1 MPAPSHRSQFS
12 PALRRSSSL
21 RATGFSL
28 VECVLAIGVVSFAFV
43 SILAMI
49 PMGMTAFRQAVD
61 TTVGSQIVHRLINE
75 AQQTDY
81 STLVANPTSEHYF
94 DDQGNEV
101 ATMADSIYTVDVTV
115 TAPTSLPNTA
125 TPDSTNLATVVVK
138 LANNPGHRA
147 TPFDGTSP
155 LSYATYTALI
165 ARNQ

>member
-1 MPAPSHRSQFS
+1 MPATSHRSPF
-12 PALRRSSSL
+12 PAALRRPSSL
-21 RATGFSL
+21 RIAGFSL
-28 VECVLAIGVVSFAFV
+28 VELVLAIGIVSFAFV
-43 SILAMI
+43 SILSLI
-49 PMGMTAFRQAVD
+49 PMGMTAFQQAID
-61 TTVGSQIVHRLINE
+61 TTVGSQIVRRLINE

-81 STLVANPTSEHYF
+81 ATLVATPTSEHYF

-101 ATMADSIYTVDVTV
+101 PNMAASIYTADVTV

-147 TPFDGTSP
+147 TPFDGTNP
-155 LSYATYTALI
+155 ISYATYTALI

>member
-1 MPAPSHRSQFS
+1 MLAPNHSSPSPA
-12 PALRRSSSL
+12 ALRRSPLL
-21 RATGFSL
+21 RAAGFSL

-81 STLVANPTSEHYF
+81 STLVATPTTERYF

-101 ATMADSIYTVDVTV
+101 QTIADSIYTVDVTV
-115 TAPTSLPNTA
+115 TAPTTLPNTA
-125 TPDSTNLATVVVK
+125 TPDSTNLATVVVRF
-138 LANNPGHRA
+138 ANNPGHRP
-147 TPFDGTSP
+147 TPFDGTNP

>member
-1 MPAPSHRSQFS
+1 MPAPCHCPQISD
-12 PALRRSSSL
+12 PLRRSSSP

-28 VECVLAIGVVSFAFV
+28 VELVLAIGVVSFAFV
-43 SILAMI
+43 SIFSLI

-61 TTVGSQIVHRLINE
+61 TTVGAQIAHRLINE

-81 STLVANPTSEHYF
+81 STLIATPIAEHYF

-101 ATMADSIYTVDVTV
+101 PTIADSIYTVDVTV

-138 LANNPGHRA
+138 LANNPAHRP

-155 LSYATYTALI
+155 ISYATYTALI

>member
-1 MPAPSHRSQFS
+1 MPESNLRSPL
-12 PALRRSSSL
+12 PATLRRSASPQ
-21 RATGFSL
+21 ATGFSL
-28 VECVLAIGVVSFAFV
+28 VELVLAIGIVSFAFV
-43 SILAMI
+43 SIFSLI
-49 PMGMTAFRQAVD
+49 PMGMMAFRQAVD

-81 STLVANPTSEHYF
+81 SALIATPTTERYF

-101 ATMADSIYTVDVTV
+101 PTIADSIYTVDVTV

-138 LANNPGHRA
+138 LANNPAHLPA
-147 TPFDGTSP
+147 PFDGASP
-155 LSYATYTALI
+155 VSYATYTALI